1 MASLRADQTVG
12 VIGAGA
18 VGAGIAQIA
27 AAAGSAARLVR
38 RTWAERIGI
47 ERVIAVLDDMAGL
60 RGENRHRVSPLLRR
74 KMSARG
80 KFP

>member
-1 MASLRADQTVG
+1 M
-12 VIGAGA
+12 
-18 VGAGIAQIA
+18 GAGIAQIC
-27 AAAGSAARLVR
+27 GCQVSCPLGP